1 MKLQVWNSE
10 HLSFFG
16 VLPMFFKC
24 FPGDTLTA
32 AIEGSRG
39 CVTLVFVWF
48 HSVLTSSLLRLDGY
62 PGGGAAESRDNL
74 SCGFFYG
81 DAAPIHL
88 LFQVAEIYKKSWSL
102 F

>member
-74 SCGFFYG
+74 SCGFFMG
-81 DAAPIHL
+81 ML
-88 LFQVAEIYKKSWSL
+88 LSYICSPR
-102 F
+102 